1 MKISELFPADIYG
14 DITGAAPDSDI
25 SVLTSDS
32 RKAGEGS
39 VFVCIRGAAA
49 DGHEYAPAAYRQ
61 GCRVFVC
68 ERCIG
73 IPSDALVITVPDAR
87 RAVADLAQRFYG
99 YPASQLKLIG
109 ITGTKGK
116 STVAEFIY
124 RILSDAGYS
133 AAVVGTCGV
142 RFGSFSG
149 KTDNT
154 TPDALALAELFSK
167 MRGCGV
173 EYVVMEVS
181 SQAFKLD
188 RVYGLHFDYA
198 VFTNLSP
205 DHIGP
210 TEHPDFEDYMSNK
223 AKLFRAAA
231 HCVINADSRYA
242 ACMAGSADSAD
253 ISFYGIDGQRHDGI
267 TDNGPHTEIKW
278 LAESPRIYSAA
289 GAHGMEF
296 ECRGDTYRVKMPG
309 MFSVCNAL
317 AAIAVCRD
325 IGILP
330 DSICRT
336 LSGISVPGRF
346 ETIEAHG
353 RTFVIDYAHNGVS
366 LESSLSVLR
375 KYTGGRLT
383 VLFGSIGGRAQ
394 LRRRE
399 MAEAAD
405 RLADFCIVTSDNPD
419 REDPDSIIDE
429 ICSYIK
435 KRPFIRISDRG
446 EAIRYAV
453 ARAER
458 GDVVLLAGKGH
469 EDYQLVNGKKLPF
482 SERAMIEKALEEAYQ
497 PVV

>member
-14 DITGAAPDSDI
+14 NIAGAAPDSDI
-25 SVLTSDS
+25 SVLTADS
-32 RKAGEGS
+32 RRAGKES

-49 DGHEYAPAAYRQ
+49 DGHEYAPAAYRR

-68 ERCIG
+68 EYRPD

-87 RAVADLAQRFYG
+87 RAVADLAERFYG

-133 AAVVGTCGV
+133 AAVIGTCGV

-154 TPDALALAELFSK
+154 TPDALALAELFVQ
-167 MRGCGV
+167 MRDSGV

-210 TEHPDFEDYMSNK
+210 TEHPDFEDYVSNK
-223 AKLFRAAA
+223 AKLFREAK
-231 HCVINADSRYA
+231 HCVINAGSRYA
-242 ACMAGSADSAD
+242 SRMADSAGSAD
-253 ISFYGIDGQRHDGI
+253 ISFYGIAEQCTGVSGTKPLSEVR
-267 TDNGPHTEIKW
+267 W
-278 LAESPRIYSAA
+278 LAESPGIYSAA

-296 ECRGDTYRVKMPG
+296 DCCGDTYRVKMPG

-330 DSICRT
+330 DPICRT
-336 LSGISVPGRF
+336 LSEISVPGRF

-375 KYTGGRLT
+375 NYTGGRLI

-399 MAEAAD
+399 MAEVAD

-419 REDPDSIIDE
+419 REDPDAIIDE
-429 ICSYIK
+429 ICLYIK
-435 KRPFIRISDRG
+435 KSPFIRISDRG

-453 ARAER
+453 SRAER

-469 EDYQLVNGKKLPF
+469 ENYQLVNGKKLPF
-482 SERAMIEKALEEAYQ
+482 SERAVIEKALEEAYQ
-497 PVV
+497 PVL

>member
-1 MKISELFPADIYG
+1 MKIKELFPADIYG
-14 DITGAAPDSDI
+14 NIADAVSENEI
-25 SVLTSDS
+25 SVLTADS

-39 VFVCIRGAAA
+39 VFVCIKGAVS

-68 ERCIG
+68 ERRLA
-73 IPSDALVITVPDAR
+73 IPSDALQITADSTR
-87 RAVADLAQRFYG
+87 RAAADLAERFYG
-99 YPASQLKLIG
+99 YPAASLKLIG

-124 RILSDAGYS
+124 RILSQAGFR
-133 AAVVGTCGV
+133 AAVIGTCGV

-154 TPDALALAELFSK
+154 TPDALALAELFAR
-167 MRGCGV
+167 MRSSGI
-173 EYVVMEVS
+173 EYAVMEVS

-210 TEHPDFEDYMSNK
+210 TEHPDLEDYISNK
-223 AKLFRAAA
+223 AKLFRAADR
-231 HCVINADSRYA
+231 CVINADSRYA
-242 ACMAGSADSAD
+242 DRMTDGVCGGIARYGVEGSSPAGADGSER
-253 ISFYGIDGQRHDGI
+253 SE
-267 TDNGPHTEIKW
+267 TEW

-309 MFSVCNAL
+309 MFSVYNAL

-325 IGILP
+325 IGISP
-330 DSICRT
+330 DSVCRT

-346 ETIEAHG
+346 ETVEAHG

-366 LESSLSVLR
+366 LENSLGVLR
-375 KYTGGRLT
+375 NYVTGRLT

-399 MAEAAD
+399 MAEVAD

-419 REDPDSIIDE
+419 REDPDAIIDE

-453 ARAER
+453 AHAER

-482 SERAMIEKALEEAYQ
+482 SERAVIEKALAEAYQ
-497 PVV
+497 PVL